1 MCDEFSCEANT
12 SAEVMMSSSTQLPS
26 LTSTVMPLSGVADG
40 NDLSQ
45 FNYLINLITI
55 PVEGINFET
64 NQKINDNIDAKKLK
78 HRQTER

>member
-12 SAEVMMSSSTQLPS
+12 SAEVVMSPSTQ
-26 LTSTVMPLSGVADG
+26 LTSTVMPLSGIADG

-45 FNYLINLITI
+45 FNYLINLIAI
-55 PVEGINFET
+55 PIDGINFDT
-64 NQKINDNIDAKKLK
+64 NQKINDSIDAKRLK